1 MEWLLNKLMR
11 SISNIKKKG
20 QVYMENYRI
29 RNGVMI
35 GIEKEIKKVDEK
47 VFVVIMKQKSYE
59 IEIVGN
65 ISG

>member
-1 MEWLLNKLMR
+1 MR
-11 SISNIKKKG
+11 SVSGVKKKG

-35 GIEKEIKKVDEK
+35 GIEREIKKVDEK

-59 IEIVGN
+59 VGIVGN

>member
-1 MEWLLNKLMR
+1 
-11 SISNIKKKG
+11 
-20 QVYMENYRI
+20 
-29 RNGVMI
+29 MI
-35 GIEKEIKKVDEK
+35 GIEREIKKVDEK